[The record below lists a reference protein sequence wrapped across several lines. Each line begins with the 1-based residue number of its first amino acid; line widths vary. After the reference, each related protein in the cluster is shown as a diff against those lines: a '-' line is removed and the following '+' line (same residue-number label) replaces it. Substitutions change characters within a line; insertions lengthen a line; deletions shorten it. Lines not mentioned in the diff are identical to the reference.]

1 MTTET
6 TNISDAV
13 SPRRRVHYDGKTDIR
28 RWRLVIACLALIVPP
43 VFIVALCS
51 PLPPWVMCWGLSF
64 AIYAGC
70 KLLTWFDVRRQ
81 ARGASFGRNLGYLL
95 AWPGMDAKA
104 FLDVSRQPDA
114 PRIREWLFAAAKTA
128 LGLTMIIGIAGRVP
142 EEYPLLA
149 GWVVMFGLIFTLH
162 FGLFHLLALAWQ
174 RNGVDAVPLM
184 RNPAMS
190 TSLADFW
197 SARWN
202 LAFRDL
208 SHTYL
213 FRPLR
218 RSLGLAGTTAVTF
231 LISGLVH
238 DLVISVPAG
247 AGYGG
252 PTVFFLIQAAGL
264 LFERSVVGRRIGLGR
279 GATGWFFT
287 LIITIGPVYWLFHP
301 AFVMRVI
308 IPMACALGAM

>member
-1 MTTET
+1 
-6 TNISDAV
+6 
-13 SPRRRVHYDGKTDIR
+13 
-28 RWRLVIACLALIVPP
+28 
-43 VFIVALCS
+43 
-51 PLPPWVMCWGLSF
+51 
-64 AIYAGC
+64 
-70 KLLTWFDVRRQ
+70 
-81 ARGASFGRNLGYLL
+81 
-95 AWPGMDAKA
+95 MDAKA

-128 LGLTMIIGIAGRVP
+128 LGLSMIFGIAGHVP
-142 EEYPLLA
+142 AEYPLLS

-162 FGLFHLLALAWQ
+162 FGLFHLLALACQ

-208 SHTYL
+208 SHVYL
-213 FRPLR
+213 FRPLFR
-218 RSLGLAGTTAVTF
+218 LLGLAGATTVTF

-247 AGYGG
+247 AGYAG
-252 PTVFFLIQAAGL
+252 PTVFFLVQAAGL
-264 LFERSVVGRRIGLGR
+264 LFERSVVGRCIGLGR
-279 GATGWFFT
+279 GVTGWLFT
-287 LIITIGPVYWLFHP
+287 LIITIVPVFWLFHP
-301 AFVMRVI
+301 AFVMHVI
-308 IPMACALGAM
+308 IPMAYALGAM

>member
-1 MTTET
+1 M
-6 TNISDAV
+6 
-13 SPRRRVHYDGKTDIR
+13 
-28 RWRLVIACLALIVPP
+28 
-43 VFIVALCS
+43 
-51 PLPPWVMCWGLSF
+51 
-64 AIYAGC
+64 
-70 KLLTWFDVRRQ
+70 DV
-81 ARGASFGRNLGYLL
+81 
-95 AWPGMDAKA
+95 KA
-104 FLDVSRQPDA
+104 FLDVSRQPVA
-114 PRIREWLFAAAKTA
+114 PTIRAWLFAAAKTA
-128 LGLTMIIGIAGRVP
+128 LGLAMILGIAGRVP
-142 EEYPLLA
+142 AEYPLLA
-149 GWVVMFGLIFTLH
+149 GWIVMFGLIFTLH

-174 RNGVDAVPLM
+174 RNGIDAVPLM

-279 GATGWFFT
+279 GVTGWLFT
-287 LIITIGPVYWLFHP
+287 LIITIGPVFWLFHP
-301 AFVMRVI
+301 AFVLRVI
-308 IPMACALGAM
+308 IPMANAVGAV